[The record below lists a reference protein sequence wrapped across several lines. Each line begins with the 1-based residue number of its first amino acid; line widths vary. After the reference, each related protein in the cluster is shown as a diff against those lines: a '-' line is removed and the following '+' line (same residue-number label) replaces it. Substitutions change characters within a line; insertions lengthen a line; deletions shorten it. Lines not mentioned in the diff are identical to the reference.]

1 MSHVSIYDYWP
12 VNPDTGEFS
21 NEGVKLSWG
30 FYTAP
35 MQDTSLFA
43 VTWDATQDITT
54 KNENVKSKLEEAWAN
69 MVTAESE
76 EACESIFYEY
86 RETCNQLGLEEITE
100 YVKSQH
106 DSNAE
111 KYNG

>member
-1 MSHVSIYDYWP
+1 M
-12 VNPDTGEFS
+12 
-21 NEGVKLSWG
+21 
-30 FYTAP
+30 
-35 MQDTSLFA
+35 
-43 VTWDATQDITT
+43 
-54 KNENVKSKLEEAWAN
+54 KSKLEEAWAN

>member
-1 MSHVSIYDYWP
+1 
-12 VNPDTGEFS
+12 
-21 NEGVKLSWG
+21 
-30 FYTAP
+30 
-35 MQDTSLFA
+35 
-43 VTWDATQDITT
+43 
-54 KNENVKSKLEEAWAN
+54 